1 MTVNTANSDAAPV
14 YSLHAVHYAS
24 SSGNRKA
31 SHNFM
36 TPVDIHDLP
45 MPLDF
50 FVWVAVGA
58 GRVILIDTGSERN
71 ICESRGHI
79 YLRCPTEGL
88 AALGH
93 TPEDVTDVIVTHMHW
108 DHLGHLAMFPNARIH
123 VHKHEMAHATGCAM
137 CHESLRRPYDV
148 TQVCSL
154 IVALYNDRVCFTEAT
169 ADVAPGIRL
178 HHVGGH
184 APGLQVVQ
192 VATRR
197 GKVVV
202 ASDAMHYFA
211 NSILNNP
218 YPVIVDVREYLD
230 GLVLVEQLADSRDH
244 VIPGHDPVVKTM
256 YPTLDAA
263 PYVLDL
269 AAAPRITRPRDLAS
283 WIDAAPPAA
292 GK

>member
-1 MTVNTANSDAAPV
+1 MDTPAYT
-14 YSLHAVHYAS
+14 LHAIHYAS
-24 SSGNRKA
+24 SDGNRPA

-36 TPVDIHDLP
+36 APADLHDLP

-50 FVWVAVGA
+50 FVWVAAGA
-58 GRVILIDTGSERN
+58 GRVILIDTGAERQ
-71 ICESRGHI
+71 ICEARGHH
-79 YLRCPTEGL
+79 YLRCPTAGL

-93 TPEDVTDVIVTHMHW
+93 SAEDITDVIVTHMHW

-123 VHKHEMAHATGCAM
+123 VHKSEMAHATGCAM
-137 CHESLRRPYDV
+137 CHERLRRPYDV

-154 IVALYNDRVCFTEAT
+154 IVALYAGRVSFTEAT
-169 ADVAPGIRL
+169 ATIAPGITL

-192 VATRR
+192 VQTRR

-218 YPVIVDVREYLD
+218 YPVVVDVEEYLE
-230 GLVLVEQLADSRDH
+230 GLTMVERLADGPDH
-244 VIPGHDPVVKTM
+244 VVPGHDPLVKTM
-256 YPTLDAA
+256 YPVLEAA

-269 AAAPRITRPRDLAS
+269 AEAPTTKRPLDLAAWMS
-283 WIDAAPPAA
+283 GTSAANR
-292 GK
+292 